1 MSCFSPACSSGN
13 ITTVILTF
21 MWSTSWSTITLKEN
35 VTWLKCSKLSIRCES
50 FDHVDHLEII
60 YHIHRVKDINIILEN
75 RTKTLMKNMIFSHNE
90 FWLVVLII
98 FGQILVFDAELWN
111 CLWSLVT
118 ALVDLVSCVLC
129 FYHSLYSFFL
139 IYWFWLYFEVSYLF
153 CSWKTCVQIRSE
165 CVIEKRNWE
174 NDICHQDLSLKWVR
188 LKISE
193 LQVP

>member
-1 MSCFSPACSSGN
+1 
-13 ITTVILTF
+13 

-90 FWLVVLII
+90 FWLVILII
-98 FGQILVFDAELWN
+98 FGQILVFNAELWN

-129 FYHSLYSFFL
+129 FNLSILFL
-139 IYWFWLYFEVSYLF
+139 SHILILTVFWGELSVLFMEDLCSDPLWMCDREEKLRKWHLSPGSVS
-153 CSWKTCVQIRSE
+153 
-165 CVIEKRNWE
+165 
-174 NDICHQDLSLKWVR
+174 
-188 LKISE
+188 
-193 LQVP
+193 